1 MPFCE
6 PANGAHQIIPNM
18 TPIAGQAKTIIAL
31 GNSLAEPSERC
42 RAKTQISDAS
52 QTKMQ
57 RTLVNTAPQTPAR
70 IKASG
75 VIAKAITPSINNQ
88 APGFG

>member
-6 PANGAHQIIPNM
+6 PANPAHQSIPNS
-18 TPIAGQAKTIIAL
+18 TPVTGQAKTITAL
-31 GNSLAEPSERC
+31 GNSLAEPRDPC
-42 RAKTQISDAS
+42 RTKTQISDAS

-57 RTLVNTAPQTPAR
+57 KTLVNTAPQIPAR

-75 VIAKAITPSINNQ
+75 VIANAITPSISNQ
-88 APGFG
+88 PPRFG